1 MPLTSMKRESI
12 ERGMKAQVL
21 VCDELAMYACGSEDV
36 NPPHKMTYP
45 SVLAVSYI
53 MREY

>member
-1 MPLTSMKRESI
+1 MKRESI

-21 VCDELAMYACGSEDV
+21 VCDELAMYAFGSEDV
-36 NPPHKMTYP
+36 NLPHKMTYP
-45 SVLAVSYI
+45 SDLAVYYI